1 MADDIE
7 VPGLKFL
14 GADATPSVSV
24 SVGAPSIYDNA
35 KPISTTK
42 TPVDTAN
49 LQPDLLDRVNQL
61 KDLWKSNKEL
71 NPKGED
77 LPITSGY
84 RTLEQQREEYK
95 NRLKN
100 PNLVAEPGKSR
111 HEKGDAVDI
120 HPRVPD
126 SLLAE
131 VGLHRPHGAK
141 DPVHVQ
147 INPDLPYESK
157 VEPNTGDDIEIPGLK
172 FVDQNY
178 EKPKNWFEEFKK
190 PLHEMSMEDWKQK
203 SLAAPIIAYTA
214 GSMPI
219 IGDEAMKKEAEAN
232 LLAKYEAAKQGV
244 KSFAEHPGE
253 SISNIAKNIYEN
265 PGRFAGE
272 TLKGA
277 IYDPEFAV
285 RTPLGSMVAKTAEKT
300 GNAISSVGG
309 AVGRNI
315 KAGTIGNIATD
326 VMGIPIDKSGEVL
339 REAARSGY
347 ANPRTV
353 SELAENMRGNRSPAD
368 LVEQF
373 RSALENTRHARSE
386 AYKEGIAT
394 TKGNQVFLDFKPIRE
409 EFNKTLETLKSRGVG
424 GVEASKVGPETM
436 SKVNEIKGIL
446 DEWENKPELHTAGG
460 LDDLKQRIDDVYSQG
475 MTSQAKRVLTNTRN
489 KVKETI
495 VKQDKNYEKTM
506 SEYEEALATEREIEK
521 SLGLGPKASV
531 DLTLRRLKTMMGPTS
546 TMGNEFRRE
555 LTRQLAESGNQN
567 LMEALAGQSLKEWHP
582 SGLAGPALGM
592 NALYT
597 TGRVLSGDVTP
608 LSGLAL
614 PFQSPRV
621 MGELMYKGG
630 QVARKAV
637 EAKQAAKTKLS
648 EITSRK

>member
-1 MADDIE
+1 MSDDIDN
-7 VPGLKFL
+7 PGLRFL
-14 GADATPSVSV
+14 GSDAAPSVSV

-35 KPISTTK
+35 KALP
-42 TPVDTAN
+42 TPKAPPDIEN
-49 LQPDLLDRVNQL
+49 LQPDLRNRITKLQ
-61 KDLWKSNKEL
+61 DLWKNSKEF

-100 PNLVAEPGKSR
+100 PNLVAEPGTSR
-111 HEKGDAVDI
+111 HEKGDAIDL
-120 HPRVPD
+120 HPMVPD
-126 SLLAE
+126 VLLNQ
-131 VGLHRPHGAK
+131 VGLFRPLGKK

-147 INPDLPYESK
+147 INPDIPYESN
-157 VEPNTGDDIEIPGLK
+157 VEPNTGNDIENPGLK
-172 FVDQNY
+172 FIDQNY
-178 EKPKNWFEEFKK
+178 EKPTSFYQEFKK
-190 PLHEMSMEDWKQK
+190 PLSEMSWEDWKNK
-203 SLAAPIIAYTA
+203 SFAAPAMEYVA
-214 GSMPI
+214 GGLPL
-219 IGDEAMKKEAEAN
+219 IGDEAMKKEGEAK
-232 LLAKYEAAKQGV
+232 LLAKYEAAKQGLS
-244 KSFAEHPGE
+244 SFAEHPGE
-253 SISNIAKNIYEN
+253 SIANLAKSIYEN
-265 PGRFAGE
+265 PGRAAGE
-272 TLKGA
+272 VVKGA
-277 IYDPEFAV
+277 IYDPETMVA
-285 RTPLGSMVAKTAEKT
+285 TPVGKMVAKTAEGVAT
-300 GNAISSVGG
+300 PISAIGG
-309 AVGRNI
+309 AVGRNV

-347 ANPRTV
+347 KNPYGT
-353 SELAENMRGNRSPAD
+353 SELAENMRGNVSPQD
-368 LVEQF
+368 LVEKF

-394 TKGNQVFLDFKPIRE
+394 TKGNQVFLDFSPIRD

-446 DEWENKPELHTAGG
+446 DEWESKPELHTAGG

-475 MTSQAKRVLTNTRN
+475 MTNQAKRVLTNTRN

-506 SEYEEALATEREIEK
+506 SEYEDALATEREVEK
-521 SLGLGPKASV
+521 SLGLGPKASI

-555 LTRQLAESGNQN
+555 LTRQLEENGGKN

-597 TGRVLSGDVTP
+597 TGRVLSGDLTP
-608 LSGLAL
+608 ISALAI

-630 QVARKAV
+630 QLAGR
-637 EAKQAAKTKLS
+637 AKQAKTRLKD
-648 EITSRK
+648 ITSRE

>member
-1 MADDIE
+1 MSDDIE

-14 GADATPSVSV
+14 GGSNVTIEPAPESFKSMPTPAKTKAAPDVAD
-24 SVGAPSIYDNA
+24 
-35 KPISTTK
+35 
-42 TPVDTAN
+42 
-49 LQPDLLDRVNQL
+49 LQPDLLDRVTKL
-61 KDLWKSNKEL
+61 KELWKSNKEL

-100 PNLVAEPGKSR
+100 PNLVAPPGTSR

-178 EKPKNWFEEFKK
+178 EKPKNWLEEFKK
-190 PLHEMSMEDWKQK
+190 PLSEMSMEDWKQK

-232 LLAKYEAAKQGV
+232 LLAKYETAKQGV

-253 SISNIAKNIYEN
+253 SIANVAKNIYEN

-309 AVGRNI
+309 AVGRNV

-446 DEWENKPELHTAGG
+446 DEWEKKPELHTAGG

-637 EAKQAAKTKLS
+637 EAKEAAKTKLS

>member
-1 MADDIE
+1 MSDDIE

-14 GADATPSVSV
+14 GGSNVTIEPAPESFKSMPTPAKTKAAPDVAD
-24 SVGAPSIYDNA
+24 
-35 KPISTTK
+35 
-42 TPVDTAN
+42 
-49 LQPDLLDRVNQL
+49 LQPDLLDRVTKL
-61 KDLWKSNKEL
+61 KELWKSNKEL

-100 PNLVAEPGKSR
+100 PNLVAPPGTSR

-190 PLHEMSMEDWKQK
+190 PLSEMSMEDWKQK

-232 LLAKYEAAKQGV
+232 LLAKYETAKQGV

-253 SISNIAKNIYEN
+253 SIANVAKGIYEN

-309 AVGRNI
+309 AVGRNV

-506 SEYEEALATEREIEK
+506 GEYEEALATEREIEK

>member
-14 GADATPSVSV
+14 GDSNVTIAPAPDKYKDMPTPAKTKS
-24 SVGAPSIYDNA
+24 APDI
-35 KPISTTK
+35 
-42 TPVDTAN
+42 VD
-49 LQPDLLDRVNQL
+49 LQPDLLDRVTKL

-100 PNLVAEPGKSR
+100 PNLVAEPGTSR

-131 VGLHRPHGAK
+131 VGLHRPYGAK

-147 INPDLPYESK
+147 INPDLPYESN
-157 VEPNTGDDIEIPGLK
+157 VEPNTGNDIEIPGLK

-178 EKPKNWFEEFKK
+178 EKPKNWIEEFQK
-190 PLHEMSMEDWKQK
+190 PLREMSIEDWKK
-203 SLAAPIIAYTA
+203 NSLAAPIMAYTA

-232 LLAKYEAAKQGV
+232 LLAKYEAAKQGI

-253 SISNIAKNIYEN
+253 SITNIAKSIYEN

-285 RTPLGSMVAKTAEKT
+285 RTPLGNMVAKTAEKT
-300 GNAISSVGG
+300 GNAISGIGG
-309 AVGRNI
+309 AVGRNV

-347 ANPRTV
+347 ANPRNV

-386 AYKEGIAT
+386 SYKEGIAT

-409 EFNKTLETLKSRGVG
+409 EFNKTLETFKSRGVG

-460 LDDLKQRIDDVYSQG
+460 LDDLKQRIDDVYTQG
-475 MTSQAKRVLTNTRN
+475 MTNQAKRVLTNTRN
-489 KVKETI
+489 KVKDTI

-630 QVARKAV
+630 QTAKKLV

-648 EITSRK
+648 EMTSRK

>member
-1 MADDIE
+1 MSDDIE

-14 GADATPSVSV
+14 GDSNVTIAPAPDKYKDMPTPAFAPKSAPDVAD
-24 SVGAPSIYDNA
+24 
-35 KPISTTK
+35 
-42 TPVDTAN
+42 
-49 LQPDLLDRVNQL
+49 LQPDLLDRVTKL
-61 KDLWKSNKEL
+61 KDLWKNNKEL

-84 RTLEQQREEYK
+84 RTLEQQRAEYK
-95 NRLKN
+95 NRLSN

-111 HEKGDAVDI
+111 HEKGDAIDI
-120 HPRVPD
+120 HPRIPD
-126 SLLAE
+126 SLLAQ
-131 VGLHRPHGAK
+131 VGLHRPFGAK

-190 PLHEMSMEDWKQK
+190 PLHEMSMEDWKK
-203 SLAAPIIAYTA
+203 NSLAAPIIAYTA

-232 LLAKYEAAKQGV
+232 LIGKYEAAKQGV

-253 SISNIAKNIYEN
+253 SIFNVAKAIYEN

-285 RTPLGSMVAKTAEKT
+285 RTPLGGMVAKTAEKT
-300 GNAISSVGG
+300 GNALSEIDKTI
-309 AVGRNI
+309 GRNV

-326 VMGIPIDKSGEVL
+326 IMGIPIDKSGEVL

-347 ANPRTV
+347 ANPRGV
-353 SELAENMRGNRSPAD
+353 SELAENMRGNVSPAD
-368 LVEQF
+368 LVEKF

-386 AYKEGIAT
+386 AYKEGIST
-394 TKGNQVFLDFKPIRE
+394 TKNNQVFLDFKPIRE

-424 GVEASKVGPETM
+424 GIEASKVGPETM

-460 LDDLKQRIDDVYSQG
+460 LDDLKQRIDDVYTQG
-475 MTSQAKRVLTNTRN
+475 MTNQAKRVLTNTRN
-489 KVKETI
+489 KVKDTI

-506 SEYEEALATEREIEK
+506 AEYEEALATEREIEK
-521 SLGLGPKASV
+521 SLGLGSKASV

-555 LTRQLAESGNQN
+555 LTRQLEESGGKN

-582 SGLAGPALGM
+582 SGLAGPAMGM

-597 TGRVLSGDVTP
+597 TGRVLSGDLTP
-608 LSGLAL
+608 LSGLAI

-637 EAKQAAKTKLS
+637 EAKKAAKTKLS
-648 EITSRK
+648 ELTSRK

>member
-42 TPVDTAN
+42 APVDTAN

-126 SLLAE
+126 SLLAQ

-147 INPDLPYESK
+147 INSDLPYESN

-178 EKPKNWFEEFKK
+178 EKPKNWLEEFKK
-190 PLHEMSMEDWKQK
+190 PLSEMSMEDWKQK
-203 SLAAPIIAYTA
+203 SLAAPVMAYTV

-232 LLAKYEAAKQGV
+232 LLAKYETAKQGV

-253 SISNIAKNIYEN
+253 SIANVAKNIYEN

-309 AVGRNI
+309 AVGRNV

-394 TKGNQVFLDFKPIRE
+394 TKGNQVFLDFKPIRKAFDE
-409 EFNKTLETLKSRGVG
+409 TLESLKSKNL
-424 GVEASKVGPETM
+424 GVETPKVTEKTM
-436 SKVNEIKGIL
+436 SKVNEIKKIL
-446 DEWENKPELHTAGG
+446 DEWESKPELHTAGN
-460 LDDLKQRIDDVYSQG
+460 LDDLKQLIDDTYSND
-475 MTSQAKRVLTNTRN
+475 MTANAKRIMTNTRN
-489 KVKETI
+489 AVKDTI
-495 VKQDKNYEKTM
+495 VKQDPNYEKTM
-506 SEYEEALATEREIEK
+506 AEYQEALNTEREIEK

-555 LTRQLAESGNQN
+555 LTKQLAKSGNQN

-597 TGRVLSGDVTP
+597 GGRVFSGDLTP

>member
-1 MADDIE
+1 MSDDIE

-14 GADATPSVSV
+14 GGSNVTIEPAPESFKSMPTPAKTKAAPDVAD
-24 SVGAPSIYDNA
+24 
-35 KPISTTK
+35 
-42 TPVDTAN
+42 
-49 LQPDLLDRVNQL
+49 LQPDLLDRVTKL
-61 KDLWKSNKEL
+61 KELWKSNKEL

-100 PNLVAEPGKSR
+100 PNLVAPPGTSR

-190 PLHEMSMEDWKQK
+190 PLSEMSMEDWKQK

-232 LLAKYEAAKQGV
+232 LLAKYETAKQGV

-253 SISNIAKNIYEN
+253 SIANVAKNIYEN

-309 AVGRNI
+309 AVGRNV

-446 DEWENKPELHTAGG
+446 DEWEKKPELHTAGG

-637 EAKQAAKTKLS
+637 EAKEAAKTKLS

>member
-14 GADATPSVSV
+14 GADSAPSVSV
-24 SVGAPSIYDNA
+24 IVGAPSIYDNA

-42 TPVDTAN
+42 APVDTAN
-49 LQPDLLDRVNQL
+49 LQPDLLDRINQL

-131 VGLHRPHGAK
+131 VGLHRPYGAK

-147 INPDLPYESK
+147 INPDLPYESN
-157 VEPNTGDDIEIPGLK
+157 VEPNTGNDIEIPGLK

-178 EKPKNWFEEFKK
+178 EKPKNWVEEFQK
-190 PLHEMSMEDWKQK
+190 PLREMSMEDWKK
-203 SLAAPIIAYTA
+203 NSLAAPIMAYTA

-232 LLAKYEAAKQGV
+232 LLAKYEAAKQGI

-253 SISNIAKNIYEN
+253 SITNIAKSIYEN

-285 RTPLGSMVAKTAEKT
+285 RTPLGGMVAKTAEKT
-300 GNAISSVGG
+300 GNAISGIGG
-309 AVGRNI
+309 AVGRNV

-347 ANPRTV
+347 ANPRNV

-386 AYKEGIAT
+386 SYKEGIAT

-460 LDDLKQRIDDVYSQG
+460 LDDLKQRIDDVYTQG
-475 MTSQAKRVLTNTRN
+475 MTNQAKRVLTNTRN
-489 KVKETI
+489 KVKDTI

-597 TGRVLSGDVTP
+597 AGRVLSGDVTP

-630 QVARKAV
+630 QTTKKLV

-648 EITSRK
+648 EMTSRK

>member
-1 MADDIE
+1 MSDDIDN
-7 VPGLKFL
+7 PGLKFL
-14 GADATPSVSV
+14 GVDTIPSVSV

-35 KPISTTK
+35 KPISNTK
-42 TPVDTAN
+42 APVDTEN

-100 PNLVAEPGKSR
+100 PNLVAEPGTSR
-111 HEKGDAVDI
+111 HEKGDAIDI

-126 SLLAE
+126 SLLAQ
-131 VGLHRPHGAK
+131 VGLHRPFGAK

-147 INPDLPYESK
+147 INPDLPYESN
-157 VEPNTGDDIEIPGLK
+157 VEPNTDNDIENSGLK
-172 FVDQNY
+172 FIDQNY
-178 EKPKNWFEEFKK
+178 EKPKNWLEEFKK

-232 LLAKYEAAKQGV
+232 LLAKYESAKQGL

-300 GNAISSVGG
+300 GNAISSIGG
-309 AVGRNI
+309 AVGRNV

-386 AYKEGIAT
+386 AYKQGIAT
-394 TKGNQVFLDFKPIRE
+394 TKDNQVFLDFKPIRKAFDE
-409 EFNKTLETLKSRGVG
+409 TLESLKSKNL
-424 GVEASKVGPETM
+424 GVETPKVTEKTM
-436 SKVNEIKGIL
+436 SKVNEIKKIL
-446 DEWENKPELHTAGG
+446 DEWESKPELHTAGN
-460 LDDLKQRIDDVYSQG
+460 LDDLKQLIDDTYSND
-475 MTSQAKRVLTNTRN
+475 MTANAKRIMTNTRN
-489 KVKETI
+489 AVKDTI
-495 VKQDKNYEKTM
+495 VKQDPNYEKTM
-506 SEYEEALATEREIEK
+506 AEYQEALNTEREIEK

-555 LTRQLAESGNQN
+555 LTRQLEESGNKN

-597 TGRVLSGDVTP
+597 GGRVFSGDLTP

>member
-14 GADATPSVSV
+14 GDSNVTIEP
-24 SVGAPSIYDNA
+24 APS
-35 KPISTTK
+35 KF
-42 TPVDTAN
+42 TAN
-49 LQPDLLDRVNQL
+49 SPTIALAKSAPDIADLQPDLLDRVTKL
-61 KDLWKSNKEL
+61 KDLWKTDKEL

-100 PNLVAEPGKSR
+100 PNLVAEPGTSR
-111 HEKGDAVDI
+111 HEKGDAIDI

-126 SLLAE
+126 SLLAQ
-131 VGLHRPHGAK
+131 VGLFRPHGAK

-147 INPDLPYESK
+147 INPDLPYQST

-178 EKPKNWFEEFKK
+178 VKPTNWYEEFKK
-190 PLHEMSMEDWKQK
+190 PLHEMSIEDWKK
-203 SLAAPIIAYTA
+203 NSLAAPIIAYTA
-214 GSMPI
+214 GSMPL

-232 LLAKYEAAKQGV
+232 LIAKYEAAKKGI

-253 SISNIAKNIYEN
+253 SITNVAKGIYKN

-272 TLKGA
+272 VVKGA

-285 RTPLGSMVAKTAEKT
+285 RTPIGNMVAGAAEKT

-309 AVGRNI
+309 AVGRNV

-394 TKGNQVFLDFKPIRE
+394 TKGNQVFLDFKPISE
-409 EFNKTLETLKSRGVG
+409 AFDNTLETLKSRGVG

-436 SKVNEIKGIL
+436 SKVNEIDNIL
-446 DEWENKPELHTAGG
+446 KEWENKPELHTAGG

-521 SLGLGPKASV
+521 SLGLGSKASI

-555 LTRQLAESGNQN
+555 LTRQLEESGGKN

-597 TGRVLSGDVTP
+597 TGRVLSGDLTP
-608 LSGLAL
+608 ISALAI

-637 EAKQAAKTKLS
+637 EAKQAAKTKLR
-648 EITSRK
+648 ELTSKE

>member
-1 MADDIE
+1 MDDIE

-14 GADATPSVSV
+14 GDSNVTIAPAPDKYKDMPTPAFTPKS
-24 SVGAPSIYDNA
+24 APD
-35 KPISTTK
+35 
-42 TPVDTAN
+42 VDN
-49 LQPDLLDRVNQL
+49 LQPDLLDRVTKL
-61 KDLWKSNKEL
+61 KELWKNNKEL

-100 PNLVAEPGKSR
+100 LNLVAEPGKSR
-111 HEKGDAVDI
+111 HEKGDAIDI
-120 HPRVPD
+120 HPRVPN
-126 SLLAE
+126 SLLE
-131 VGLHRPHGAK
+131 KVGLYRPFGAK

-147 INPDLPYESK
+147 INPDLPYESN
-157 VEPNTGDDIEIPGLK
+157 VEPNTSDDIEVPGLK

-178 EKPKNWFEEFKK
+178 VKPKNWVEEFKK
-190 PLHEMSMEDWKQK
+190 PLQEMSMEDWKK
-203 SLAAPIIAYTA
+203 HSLAAPIMQYTV

-219 IGDEAMKKEAEAN
+219 VGDEAMKKEAEAN
-232 LLAKYEAAKQGV
+232 LLAKYESAKQGV

-253 SISNIAKNIYEN
+253 SIANVAKGIYEN

-272 TLKGA
+272 MVKGA
-277 IYDPEFAV
+277 IYDPEFGVA
-285 RTPLGSMVAKTAEKT
+285 TPAGRMVAKTVEKT
-300 GNAISSVGG
+300 GNAISGIGG
-309 AVGRNI
+309 AVGRNV

-339 REAARSGY
+339 RQAARSGY
-347 ANPRTV
+347 ENPRNV

-373 RSALENTRHARSE
+373 RSALENTRHARSQ
-386 AYKEGIAT
+386 AYKEGIET

-436 SKVNEIKGIL
+436 SKVNEIKSIL

-555 LTRQLAESGNQN
+555 LTKQLAESGNQN
-567 LMEALAGQSLKEWHP
+567 LMESLAGQSLKEWHP
-582 SGLAGPALGM
+582 SGLAGPAMGM

-597 TGRVLSGDVTP
+597 TGRVLSGDLTP
-608 LSGLAL
+608 LSGLAI

-630 QVARKAV
+630 QTAKKLV

-648 EITSRK
+648 EMTSRK